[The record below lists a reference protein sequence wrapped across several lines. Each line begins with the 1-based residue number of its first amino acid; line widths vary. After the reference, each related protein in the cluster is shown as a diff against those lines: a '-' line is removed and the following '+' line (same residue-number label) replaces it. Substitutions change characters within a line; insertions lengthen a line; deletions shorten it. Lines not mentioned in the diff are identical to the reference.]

1 MNLNHSV
8 QRRLIMEMKIS
19 RLTLIKRKGVHCIP
33 SLSKDIV
40 LNDDSKRNIAEAI
53 VKMKGEKKNG

>member
-1 MNLNHSV
+1 
-8 QRRLIMEMKIS
+8 MEVKNS